1 MAAVS
6 VGSLPPGERAGLP
19 RLLRTIFQ
27 PHDTTIGNGSR
38 QLQAEL
44 LMAQSVR
51 GESKED
57 TCETEADGR
66 PEEAE
71 TNGRCCQK
79 MILDIRRRRRAT
91 DVSMSLRQGPLF

>member
-6 VGSLPPGERAGLP
+6 VGWLPPGQRAGLP

-44 LMAQSVR
+44 VMVQSVR
-51 GESKED
+51 GESQED
-57 TCETEADGR
+57 TCVRRGTGR

-79 MILDIRRRRRAT
+79 MILDIGRRRPAT
-91 DVSMSLRQGPLF
+91 DVSMSL

>member
-6 VGSLPPGERAGLP
+6 VGSLPPEERAGLH

-27 PHDTTIGNGSR
+27 PHDTVTGNGSR

-44 LMAQSVR
+44 LMSVS

-57 TCETEADGR
+57 TCVRRGTGGPEGGGDKRTVLSEKRFRISDGADER
-66 PEEAE
+66 WMLA
-71 TNGRCCQK
+71 RCY
-79 MILDIRRRRRAT
+79 
-91 DVSMSLRQGPLF
+91 